1 MNRWLFALVGFP
13 ALLRAVARARSTSA
27 LPIDERVARLR
38 EAPAFRSAA
47 LRDPG
52 RWSGYV
58 ARVAR
63 LLPVDGGPCLKRSL
77 VLLDLHARCG
87 LEPRLALA
95 FRPDGDGSGDGH
107 AWLTT
112 DDGPRRA
119 AEGVWEPITIL

>member
-1 MNRWLFALVGFP
+1 VSRTLFAIVGLP
-13 ALLRAVARARSTSA
+13 ALLRAVLRARASA
-27 LPIDERVARLR
+27 RLPIDERVARLR
-38 EAPAFRSAA
+38 AAAPFRRAA
-47 LRDPG
+47 LRDAE

-58 ARVAR
+58 ARVSR
-63 LLPVDGGPCLKRSL
+63 WLPVDGGPCLRRSL

-95 FRPDGDGSGDGH
+95 FRPDGAGAGDGH

>member
-1 MNRWLFALVGFP
+1 MSRVLFALVGLP
-13 ALLRAVARARSTSA
+13 ALLRAVARARSTA
-27 LPIDERVARLR
+27 RLPIDERVALLR
-38 EAPAFRSAA
+38 AAEPFRRRT
-47 LRDPG
+47 LRDPE

-77 VLLDLHARCG
+77 VLLDLHSRCG

-95 FRPDGDGSGDGH
+95 FRPDGAGSGDGH

-119 AEGVWEPITIL
+119 AEGVWEPVTIL

>member
-1 MNRWLFALVGFP
+1 MNRWQFAVVGLP
-13 ALLRAVARARSTSA
+13 ALLRAVARARSTA
-27 LPIDERVARLR
+27 KLPIDERVARLR
-38 EAPAFRSAA
+38 AARPFRGRA
-47 LRDPG
+47 LRDPA

-58 ARVAR
+58 ARVER
-63 LLPVDGGPCLKRSL
+63 LLPVDGGPCLRRSL

-95 FRPDGDGSGDGH
+95 FRPDGAGAGDGH

>member
-1 MNRWLFALVGFP
+1 VSRYLLALVGFP
-13 ALLRAVARARSTSA
+13 ALVRAVLRVRATSR

-38 EAPAFRSAA
+38 DVVPFRGRV
-47 LRDPG
+47 LRDPE

-58 ARVAR
+58 ARVSR
-63 LLPVDGGPCLKRSL
+63 WLPVDGGPCLRRSL

-95 FRPDGDGSGDGH
+95 FRPDGAGAGDGH